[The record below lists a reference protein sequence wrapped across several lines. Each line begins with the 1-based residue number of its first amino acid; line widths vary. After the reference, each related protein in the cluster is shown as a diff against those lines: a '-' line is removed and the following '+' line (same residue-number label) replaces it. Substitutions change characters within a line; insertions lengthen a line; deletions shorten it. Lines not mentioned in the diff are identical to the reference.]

1 MLRNTRRKI
10 VNHIVFSVT
19 LVCTLGVVGV
29 LLFILGYL
37 FWNGGRYVNW
47 DFFTKLPVPVGELGG
62 GMANAI
68 VGTGKVL
75 LVACLIGLPVGF
87 LGGVYLSEFGRKT
100 FPFVVRYVTDLL
112 NGVPSIIIGIFA
124 YTVVV
129 LRERH
134 FSAWAGGFALGIMM
148 IPIALRSTEEFLR
161 QVPMSLREGALAL
174 GATRSRMILT
184 VVVPAAIRGLVSGVM
199 LDLARVA
206 GETAPLLF
214 TSFGNRFWSDGLDKP
229 IATLPVMIF
238 TYAIGPYEDWHRQA
252 WAAGFVLLVMVLLF
266 NITARLFLSWRG
278 VAH

>member
-10 VNHIVFSVT
+10 VNHVVFSVT
-19 LVCTLGVVGV
+19 LVCTLGVISI

-37 FWNGGRYVNW
+37 FVNGGRYVNW
-47 DFFTKLPVPVGELGG
+47 DFFTKLPAPVGELGG

-75 LVACLIGLPVGF
+75 LLACLIGLPIGF
-87 LGGVYLSEFGRKT
+87 LGGVYLSEFGHKT

-129 LRERH
+129 LHDRH

-161 QVPMSLREGALAL
+161 QVPMSLREAALAL

-184 VVVPAAIRGLVSGVM
+184 VVVPAAIRGLVSGMM

-214 TSFGNRFWSDGLDKP
+214 TAFGNRFWSDGFDKP

-266 NITARLFLSWRG
+266 NITARLFMSWRG